1 MKQQLKWL
9 ALFGLCAFSSTS
21 FANQNFVINNYFHP
35 NTEPKGLYIVNFD
48 YYDYEISPMY
58 KKKLTYRVYCPTK
71 TVRDITSGKID
82 KARTAIQEDRHYFGN
97 QNVLQAITKQ
107 VCFKAK

>member
-9 ALFGLCAFSSTS
+9 ALFGLCAFSSAS
-21 FANQNFVINNYFHP
+21 FANQNFIIHNYFHP

-82 KARTAIQEDRHYFGN
+82 KARTAVQEDRHYFGN
-97 QNVLQAITKQ
+97 KNVLQAITKQ